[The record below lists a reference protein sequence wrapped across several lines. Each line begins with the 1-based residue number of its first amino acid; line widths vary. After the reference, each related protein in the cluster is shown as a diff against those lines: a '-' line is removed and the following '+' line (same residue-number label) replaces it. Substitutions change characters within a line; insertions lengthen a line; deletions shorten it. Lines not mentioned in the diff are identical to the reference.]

1 MHLKQIEPSR
11 NRPLCEMLA
20 WRLPNSAYLGSSFK
34 APSQYLILHKS
45 FKKYSFKVLSLL
57 SLPLIVYKKKLNHK
71 RLKAFSV
78 LNVGYW
84 GSVNIYLN
92 EKIKPALQLLI

>member
-11 NRPLCEMLA
+11 NRPLCEMLV

-57 SLPLIVYKKKLNHK
+57 SLPLIVLQKKYKSQKAESLVCTQR
-71 RLKAFSV
+71 RLLGLS
-78 LNVGYW
+78 
-84 GSVNIYLN
+84 
-92 EKIKPALQLLI
+92 

>member
-11 NRPLCEMLA
+11 NRPLCEMLV

-45 FKKYSFKVLSLL
+45 FKNYSFKVLLLL
-57 SLPLIVYKKKLNHK
+57 SLPLIVLQKKILNHK
-71 RLKAFSV
+71 RLKAWSV
-78 LNVGYW
+78 LG
-84 GSVNIYLN
+84 
-92 EKIKPALQLLI
+92 